1 MVLKKNA
8 VIKKMDDWLKKS
20 YVSLPVI
27 AVPYVENRLG
37 TLVNRSPRNIQL
49 KNSLN
54 KMSLIEYITLR
65 DLTWF
70 VEWRSVR
77 KTRVLSN
84 IY

>member
-1 MVLKKNA
+1 MN
-8 VIKKMDDWLKKS
+8 DWLKKS
-20 YVSLPVI
+20 YVSLPPVI
-27 AVPYVENRLG
+27 EVPYVENRIG
-37 TLVNRSPRNIQL
+37 TLVNRSPRNIKM

-54 KMSLIEYITLR
+54 KMSLMEYITLR

-77 KTRVLSN
+77 TTRVLSN

>member
-1 MVLKKNA
+1 MVLKKKT

-20 YVSLPVI
+20 YVSLPVV
-27 AVPYVENRLG
+27 AVPCVENRLG
-37 TLVNRSPRNIQL
+37 TLVNSSPRNIQM

-54 KMSLIEYITLR
+54 KMSLMEYIALR

>member
-1 MVLKKNA
+1 
-8 VIKKMDDWLKKS
+8 MDDFLKKS
-20 YVSLPVI
+20 YLSLPVI
-27 AVPYVENRLG
+27 EVPVENRLG
-37 TLVNRSPRNIQL
+37 TLVNRSPRNIQM

-54 KMSLIEYITLR
+54 KMSLMEYITLR

-77 KTRVLSN
+77 TTRVLSN